1 MKKFDFFFHWFV
13 VLVSVA
19 ESPSLPQANVKDV
32 ALDVEDVNNKGK
44 KWVKIWVSFL
54 VIFCGMFV

>member
-1 MKKFDFFFHWFV
+1 M
-13 VLVSVA
+13 LVSVA
-19 ESPSLPQANVKDV
+19 ESPSLHQANVKDV